1 MAEKDIS
8 CAFSTLEHHR
18 CAQATPPWFA
28 IPDYAL
34 FLPVF
39 FIRICIKC
47 EKFPLPEITQTVL
60 SEYIK
65 LIYEEKKN
73 LCLLLDLLYHHNTG
87 GLLCMSTNQNSEE
100 TLQQED

>member
-1 MAEKDIS
+1 MAEKDIP

-34 FLPVF
+34 FCVF

-65 LIYEEKKN
+65 LIYAEKKN
-73 LCLLLDLLYHHNTG
+73 LCLLLDLLYHH
-87 GLLCMSTNQNSEE
+87 STNQNSEE